1 MDLYDEFAVD
11 EKRLQD
17 GVWHVIESATK
28 DYPVAEGEI
37 GSSTAVLIAGTDSP
51 KYRHFLQKKMRPHYM
66 RRGADIDPEVQE
78 RLMGEAVAE
87 CVILDWR
94 NWTVQGETWPF
105 TKARVLE
112 IWNNPRWVKLKE
124 RLMAIMNET
133 EVFKA
138 VQEELVQKN
147 S

>member
-1 MDLYDEFAVD
+1 MDLYEEFAVD
-11 EKRLQD
+11 EKRLID

-28 DYPVAEGEI
+28 DYVVSEDEI
-37 GSSTAVLIAGTDSP
+37 GDKTAVLIAGTDSP

-66 RRGADIDPEVQE
+66 RRGADIDPETQDK
-78 RLMGEAVAE
+78 LMGEAIAE
-87 CVILDWR
+87 CVILNWR
-94 NWTVQGETWPF
+94 NWTVQGQVWPF
-105 TKARVLE
+105 SKQKVLE
-112 IWNNPRWVKLKE
+112 VWNNPQWVRLKE
-124 RLMAIMNET
+124 RLLALMNET